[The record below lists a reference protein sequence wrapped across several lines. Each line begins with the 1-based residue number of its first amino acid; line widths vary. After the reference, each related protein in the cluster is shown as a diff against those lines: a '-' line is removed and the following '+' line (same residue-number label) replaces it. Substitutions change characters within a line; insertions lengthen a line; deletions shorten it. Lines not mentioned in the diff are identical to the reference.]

1 MNFQN
6 TLRRAGV
13 VIVGT
18 ICLAANAQYP
28 DRPIQLVVP
37 FPPGGSTDVVAR
49 IVAQKAQQILGQP
62 ITIQNQGGA
71 GSIIGSDFVAKSTPD
86 GYTLLVSQTAFAVNA
101 SLMKKLPYDTQKDF
115 VSIALLADH
124 PGVVVAQTAKPFNTF
139 PEFVNYA
146 KARPGLLNYSSAG
159 NGTWPHLSMAALAN
173 DVGLN
178 MVHVAYRGTGPAKMD
193 LVAGRVDVKIEAYA
207 TTSEMIKDGRLKI
220 LAVTSSKRMPEL
232 PNIPTIAE
240 LGYPQ
245 YETSYWMGIVGR
257 AGIPKDIVSR
267 LEKVFVEAMND
278 PGVIKQMAAQ
288 SIYPRGLP
296 GKDLEMLTN
305 AEIEKWAKVVRSTG
319 IQQ

>member
-18 ICLAANAQYP
+18 ICLAANALYP

>member
-1 MNFQN
+1 
-6 TLRRAGV
+6 
-13 VIVGT
+13 
-18 ICLAANAQYP
+18 
-28 DRPIQLVVP
+28 
-37 FPPGGSTDVVAR
+37 
-49 IVAQKAQQILGQP
+49 
-62 ITIQNQGGA
+62 
-71 GSIIGSDFVAKSTPD
+71 
-86 GYTLLVSQTAFAVNA
+86 
-101 SLMKKLPYDTQKDF
+101 
-115 VSIALLADH
+115 
-124 PGVVVAQTAKPFNTF
+124 
-139 PEFVNYA
+139 
-146 KARPGLLNYSSAG
+146 
-159 NGTWPHLSMAALAN
+159 
-173 DVGLN
+173 
-178 MVHVAYRGTGPAKMD
+178 
-193 LVAGRVDVKIEAYA
+193 
-207 TTSEMIKDGRLKI
+207 MIKDGRLKI

-305 AEIEKWAKVVRSTG
+305 VEIEKWAKVVRSTG